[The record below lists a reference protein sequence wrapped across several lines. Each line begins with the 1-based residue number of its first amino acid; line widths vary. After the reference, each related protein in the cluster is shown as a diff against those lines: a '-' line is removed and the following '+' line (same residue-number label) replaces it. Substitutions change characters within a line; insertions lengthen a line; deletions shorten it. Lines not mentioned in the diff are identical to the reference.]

1 MINNLLYSQIE
12 YFFWMNDKITD
23 VTEVFLGAELLSPDA
38 VVAER
43 GVDVEG
49 AATLEQQA
57 QLNVRPGKNEAFN

>member
-1 MINNLLYSQIE
+1 
-12 YFFWMNDKITD
+12 MNDKITD